1 MEGLAQVSG
10 VPGKAPVSASC
21 RWRSAPQSAPPRDQ
35 ADLAAAA
42 FAATLKD
49 TVDLDSVREDLASVV
64 RRVLELA
71 PEP

>member
-1 MEGLAQVSG
+1 VCRGRRRCQRPVGGGQRRSRHR
-10 VPGKAPVSASC
+10 PGIRPT
-21 RWRSAPQSAPPRDQ
+21 
-35 ADLAAAA
+35 LAAAA